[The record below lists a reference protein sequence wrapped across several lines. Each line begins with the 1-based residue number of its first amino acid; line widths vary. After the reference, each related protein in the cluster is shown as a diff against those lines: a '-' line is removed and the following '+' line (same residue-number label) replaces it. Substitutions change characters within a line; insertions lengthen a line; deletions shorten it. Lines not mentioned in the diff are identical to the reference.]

1 MNTVIK
7 NAKNTPSQLEAEK
20 KKIKDGKIIIEK
32 TKTSSTNNLLGVQT
46 QENNISS
53 VESLSFL

>member
-20 KKIKDGKIIIEK
+20 KKIKDGNIIIEK
-32 TKTSSTNNLLGVQT
+32 TKTSSTKNLLGVQT
-46 QENNISS
+46 QENNTSA
-53 VESLSFL
+53 VGRFSFL